1 MHHVYDETPDEV
13 FKQDSLPTVEGSHAI
28 YATHV
33 GKTLPTVDKEQV
45 DTSQYRQRG
54 YRVGSL
60 VTGPDDPD
68 GYYKQPGHPLSD
80 KADKGGRFKVINSNG
95 IFSFLQK
102 IDYIIILLLRTTRV

>member
-13 FKQDSLPTVEGSHAI
+13 FKQDSLPTIEGSHAI
-28 YATHV
+28 YTTHV
-33 GKTLPTVDKEQV
+33 GKTLPIVDKEQV

-80 KADKGGRFKVINSNG
+80 KADKGGRFKVMTSDD
-95 IFSFLQK
+95 IFPR
-102 IDYIIILLLRTTRV
+102 ILYCM